1 MPKKK
6 SKRKKLIEKLD
17 MLLAQYIRLRD
28 KNICQHCGKTSEDNR
43 AMHVSHIIP
52 RSRGHR
58 YRWEVLNAIILCFHC
73 HINWWHKNPVEA
85 GDWFR
90 KAFSE
95 RYKYL
100 RHLLPSHL
108 LPDAIKFTDLELE
121 KKITGLEDLING

>member
-28 KNICQHCGKTSEDNR
+28 KNICQHCGKHSDDNR

-52 RSRGHR
+52 RSRGHAF
-58 YRWEVLNAIILCFHC
+58 RWLICNAIILCFHC

-85 GDWFR
+85 GEWF
-90 KAFSE
+90 KMKFPKN
-95 RYKYL
+95 YK
-100 RHLLPSHL
+100 HLFGCP
-108 LPDAIKFTDLELE
+108 FTPALKKYTNAELE
-121 KKITGLEDLING
+121 ELVGFFERKI